1 MKTKSK
7 DEKVNELRHEYDL
20 AALLKKGM
28 RGKYAK
34 RYEQRTK
41 LVLLSPDIYNM
52 INIRQFVIGF
62 TVLIFG
68 LVFYI
73 LFRDQTYF
81 TQKLNIENVQLPY
94 NAGGVIW
101 NSFPSFVHVFSFSMI
116 TASLIKDSKFMYF
129 IVCTIWLIIN
139 CIFELSQKYKAFA
152 LGITPSWFESIP
164 FLENTKNFFLNGT
177 FDVMDI
183 FSIFAGAITAFYVL
197 TITAKRRSKE

>member
-1 MKTKSK
+1 MLDDMKTKSK

-94 NAGGVIW
+94 NAGG
-101 NSFPSFVHVFSFSMI
+101 
-116 TASLIKDSKFMYF
+116 
-129 IVCTIWLIIN
+129 
-139 CIFELSQKYKAFA
+139 
-152 LGITPSWFESIP
+152 
-164 FLENTKNFFLNGT
+164 
-177 FDVMDI
+177 
-183 FSIFAGAITAFYVL
+183 
-197 TITAKRRSKE
+197 